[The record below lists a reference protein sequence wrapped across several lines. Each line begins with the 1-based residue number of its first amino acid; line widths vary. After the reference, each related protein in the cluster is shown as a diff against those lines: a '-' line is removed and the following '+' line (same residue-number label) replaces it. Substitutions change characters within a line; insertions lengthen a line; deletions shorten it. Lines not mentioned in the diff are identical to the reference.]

1 MIRSWFSGRK
11 EEALPEELGPLGCA
25 IGGALVIDTLGLE
38 AALAAGDPAMGT
50 PEGGNFVVAAVGTAR
65 LDGNSQLTRYYDD
78 EDRIIQ
84 VIAPP
89 GGDRESVQDVSL
101 YRPWDSVVPAGRSE
115 WERWIGRGGLVGAP
129 QYDADGILFDRYWGS
144 GEDHADLVE
153 FVETVSDGES
163 SREIQQKC
171 MLYARKVGAAEE
183 MLLLN
188 IEQDLAIEARRE
200 GAAIAFLIGYG
211 LGVADIERV

>member
-1 MIRSWFSGRK
+1 MIRSWFGGRK
-11 EEALPEELGPLGCA
+11 QDALPEELGPLGCA

-38 AALAAGDPAMGT
+38 AALAAGDPAMGA
-50 PEGGNFVVAAVGTAR
+50 PEGGNFVVVAVGTAR

-78 EDRIIQ
+78 EDRIVQ

-89 GGDRESVQDVSL
+89 GGGFEAIQDVSI
-101 YRPWDSVVPAGRSE
+101 YRPWDSVVPASRSE
-115 WERWIGRGGLVGAP
+115 WERWIGHRGLVGAP
-129 QYDADGILFDRYWGS
+129 EYDADGLLYSRYWGA
-144 GEDHADLVE
+144 GDDHADLVE

-171 MLYARKVGAAEE
+171 MLYARRIGSVEE

-188 IEQDLAIEARRE
+188 IEQDLAHAARRE
-200 GAAIAFLIGYG
+200 GASIEFLIGYG
-211 LGVADIERV
+211 LGAADVQRV